1 LTLEE
6 MCYTKTNRTNQQ
18 QSTITITRLPNT
30 MNALDNSNTQ
40 PRARPAIVA
49 IEGNI
54 GAGKSTI
61 LEHLRTAFAEKGIR
75 AVFMPEPV
83 DIWSTI
89 TDEKGETIL
98 SKYYADAKKYAFP
111 FQMMAYTTRLSIL
124 RRTIQENPGCDVIV
138 CERSL
143 EADHQIFAKMLFD
156 DQMIEHLQYSVYK
169 WLYDDTAKEYAT
181 DGIVYLMAEPARC
194 LERIRRR
201 QRDGESN
208 IPLEYLEKCRKYYD
222 DWLLKEYA
230 NPEQVMKL
238 DVSTDVVYD
247 GTDEV
252 AKRWIQQILDFV
264 NTQL

>member
-1 LTLEE
+1 
-6 MCYTKTNRTNQQ
+6 M
-18 QSTITITRLPNT
+18 NT
-30 MNALDNSNTQ
+30 QTTSNTQ
-40 PRARPAIVA
+40 TRTRPAIVA

-61 LEHLRTAFAEKGIR
+61 LDNLRREFENKGIH

-89 TDEKGETIL
+89 TDDKGETIL
-98 SKYYADAKKYAFP
+98 SKYYADPVRYAFP

-156 DQMIEHLQYSVYK
+156 DKMIEYVQYSVYK

-181 DGIVYLMAEPARC
+181 DGIVYLMAEPSRC

-201 QRDGESN
+201 QREGESN
-208 IPLEYLEKCRKYYD
+208 IPVEYLEKCRRYYD
-222 DWLLKEYA
+222 DWLLKDYA
-230 NPEQVMKL
+230 EPERVIQL
-238 DVSTDVVYD
+238 DVNMDVVYD

-252 AKRWIQQILDFV
+252 ANRWIQHIIDFV
-264 NTQL
+264 FHNMCYLQR